1 MEEGAIVE
9 RSTDG
14 LPDATCMLTVYLQTK
29 LFARAPRYVRAP
41 SLGTQPAN
49 MQACCAG
56 QRPAALVKK
65 ESWLDF
71 LSRPFVGK
79 AEEPATATDSL
90 EEPTLDSDQ
99 QAMDR

>member
-1 MEEGAIVE
+1 MVSIYQPADQTIRARTAV
-9 RSTDG
+9 RS
-14 LPDATCMLTVYLQTK
+14 
-29 LFARAPRYVRAP
+29 RAVFTHTA
-41 SLGTQPAN
+41 AN

-79 AEEPATATDSL
+79 VEEPATATDSL

>member
-1 MEEGAIVE
+1 MVSIYQPADQTIRARTAV
-9 RSTDG
+9 RS
-14 LPDATCMLTVYLQTK
+14 
-29 LFARAPRYVRAP
+29 RAVFTHTA
-41 SLGTQPAN
+41 AN

-79 AEEPATATDSL
+79 AEEP
-90 EEPTLDSDQ
+90 
-99 QAMDR
+99 